1 MMESS
6 LLHSCNFNTMSF
18 LHTLLLT
25 LPSFFQPGT
34 PSVAIDTPYQ
44 SVNVDYYNADSTI
57 HFGATL
63 TMPHTKQP
71 CPAVVLLSGTGKQ
84 DRDGTMAGHRMFF
97 VIADYLSRNGVA
109 VLRVDDRGVGATSG
123 KYEDATTADFAN
135 DALTGLHWLMGHKG
149 INSHKVGLIGHSEG
163 GAAAYIAAAES
174 RDVAFIISLAGLATP
189 GLQALKKQNEMIV
202 NTASI
207 SDQKKYRFNSVN
219 AIMFDTVYAYAQS
232 PDLEAHM
239 RNAYKMW
246 SAKDSAYMVAHPQDP
261 ADKGRF
267 FFPMESYVMM
277 ATGPWYRYHVR
288 FDPAPFL
295 EKVKVPF
302 LAINGDKDIMVDAES
317 SLNYITQHTTDNKH
331 VTTLKAP
338 GLNHLF
344 QHCKLCT
351 NSEPSQLQEDFAPE
365 VLQTIS
371 EWIKKNT
378 GTH

>member
-1 MMESS
+1 
-6 LLHSCNFNTMSF
+6 MSF

-34 PSVAIDTPYQ
+34 QPIRVDTPYQ

-63 TMPHTKQP
+63 TMPHTKKS

-123 KYEDATTADFAN
+123 KYEDATTDDFAD
-135 DALTGLHWLMGHKG
+135 DALTGLHWLMRHKG
-149 INSHKVGLIGHSEG
+149 INPHKVGLIGHSEG

-174 RDVAFIISLAGLATP
+174 RDVAFIILLAGLATP

-202 NTASI
+202 NTAPI
-207 SDQKKYRFNSVN
+207 SEQKKYRYNSVN
-219 AIMFDTVYAYAQS
+219 EVMFDTVYAYAQS
-232 PDLEAHM
+232 AALEAHM
-239 RNAYKMW
+239 RNAYKTW
-246 SAKDSAYMVAHPQDP
+246 QATDSAYMAAHPQDP

-317 SLNYITQHTTDNKH
+317 SLNYITQHTIDNKN

-344 QHCKLCT
+344 QHCTTCT
-351 NSEPSQLQEDFAPE
+351 NSEPSQLKEDFAPE
-365 VLQTIS
+365 VLETIS
-371 EWIKKNT
+371 IWIKKNT
-378 GTH
+378 GAH

>member
-1 MMESS
+1 MESS

-18 LHTLLLT
+18 LYTFLLA
-25 LPSFFQPGT
+25 LPSFSQPAT
-34 PSVAIDTPYQ
+34 QPVPTDTPYQ
-44 SVNVDYYNADSTI
+44 SVKVSYYNADSSI

-63 TMPHTKQP
+63 TMPRAKHT

-109 VLRVDDRGVGATSG
+109 VLRVDDRGVGETTG
-123 KYEDATTADFAN
+123 KYEEATTADFAN
-135 DALTGLHWLMGHKG
+135 DALTGLHWLMQHKG

-174 RDVAFIISLAGLATP
+174 KDVAFVISLAGLATP

-202 NTASI
+202 NTAPI

-317 SLNYITQHTTDNKH
+317 SLAYITQHTTDNKN

-344 QHCKLCT
+344 QHCKTCT
-351 NSEPSQLQEDFAPE
+351 NSEPSQLKEDFAPE

-371 EWIKKNT
+371 VWIKKNT